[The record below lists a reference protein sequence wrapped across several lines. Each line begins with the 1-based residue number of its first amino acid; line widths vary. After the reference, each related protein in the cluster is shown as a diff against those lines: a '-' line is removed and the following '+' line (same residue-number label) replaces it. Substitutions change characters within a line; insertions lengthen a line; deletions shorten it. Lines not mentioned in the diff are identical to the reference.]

1 MKHDAQIQ
9 IVKKLN
15 KKGEEYSLLEI
26 YVKGLMIQEFYV
38 KDSLQQILEYVMSS
52 EVPNPKK

>member
-38 KDSLQQILEYVMSS
+38 KDSLHQILEYVMSS
-52 EVPNPKK
+52 EVPNKSK